1 MWWCAITLMMIHHHI
16 CDDYLCKC
24 DDNHHNCDDTHN
36 ICDDM
41 PSHLWWYAIT
51 LMMMCHHKCDDNHY
65 ICDDCRQIGD
75 DSHHKCDDLQHI
87 CDDPQHICED
97 LQHIYVYRIQG
108 VTMMLWRT
116 TLDHWQAV
124 KSLIRS
130 RIRELNMF
138 RLLNLW
144 NMLSVGWMMPTRCC
158 IVIME

>member
-36 ICDDM
+36 ICDDI

-51 LMMMCHHKCDDNHY
+51 LMMMCHHECDDNHY
-65 ICDDCRQIGD
+65 ICDDCRHICD

-97 LQHIYVYRIQG
+97 LQHICVYRIQG
-108 VTMMLWRT
+108 VKTWDFLCLACLHPLFRSVE
-116 TLDHWQAV
+116 LDNIVHQLLLHWAQWSERNV
-124 KSLIRS
+124 DSTSYL
-130 RIRELNMF
+130 
-138 RLLNLW
+138 
-144 NMLSVGWMMPTRCC
+144 
-158 IVIME
+158 